1 MKTTKMLSLLAIALM
16 LTWCSTTKISQ
27 SDETINTWEVTTGM
41 VDSGMVDS
49 GMVDTETISG
59 DATEV
64 TATGEM
70 ITAIANETNAGS
82 AAIDTPAT
90 VAEDDALKAKIKTLI
105 EQRKIESTPATK
117 LTEDDIQLMTDV
129 LKAIVDDTNNK

>member
-1 MKTTKMLSLLAIALM
+1 
-16 LTWCSTTKISQ
+16 
-27 SDETINTWEVTTGM
+27 M